1 MLEEQR
7 RRPVAGGEV
16 MDYLFPTSRDIP
28 EIESV
33 ILEDTPSPLNPLG
46 VKGAGEGAIL
56 ATGAV
61 LANAMADA
69 LGIQMTSLPLRPN
82 NLRQWAQDRNS

>member
-16 MDYLFPTSRDIP
+16 MDYLFPTSRHIA

-33 ILEDTPSPLNPLG
+33 ILEDTPSPLNP
-46 VKGAGEGAIL
+46 
-56 ATGAV
+56 
-61 LANAMADA
+61 
-69 LGIQMTSLPLRPN
+69 
-82 NLRQWAQDRNS
+82 